1 MEHMD
6 DYDEAED
13 EEEECAIPSSPRA
26 KASSSFPSLFFN
38 QKRKKLLREKMK
50 NLHTQIQARIK
61 EF

>member
-38 QKRKKLLREKMK
+38 QK
-50 NLHTQIQARIK
+50 K
-61 EF
+61 ERNC

>member
-38 QKRKKLLREKMK
+38 KKKKEIVKGENEKFT
-50 NLHTQIQARIK
+50 HADTGTH
-61 EF
+61 